1 MPVTPESAAGGLW
14 LIWLVCWL
22 AAAVSSD
29 RTVKTPAGRHH
40 LVYRALAAIG
50 AVLLFGSYRHE
61 PGSEIPLWHTPDP
74 VGWIMVAV
82 VLLGLLVTAWARVHL
97 GRLWSGNVARK
108 ADHHV
113 VDTGPYGIVRHP
125 IYTGIMVATIAM
137 AVMRGT
143 AAAWLGFAF
152 LTLGWYIKARMEEA
166 FLREQLGAA
175 DYDRYASRVPML
187 IPFI

>member
-1 MPVTPESAAGGLW
+1 ML
-14 LIWLVCWL
+14 
-22 AAAVSSD
+22 
-29 RTVKTPAGRHH
+29 
-40 LVYRALAAIG
+40 
-50 AVLLFGSYRHE
+50 
-61 PGSEIPLWHTPDP
+61 
-74 VGWIMVAV
+74 AV
-82 VLLGLLVTAWARVHL
+82 VLIGLLVTAWARVHL

-108 ADHHV
+108 ADHRV

-143 AAAWLGFAF
+143 AAAWLGFAI
-152 LTLGWYIKARMEEA
+152 LTLGWYIKARLEEA

-187 IPFI
+187 IPFL